1 LLANPVFC
9 FIQLHGT
16 NLVYVGYFWRNGFT
30 MSVDELYMHKCLTLA
45 ELGRSGAA
53 PNPMVGAVLVHKNR
67 IIGEGFHQKYGQAH
81 AEVNCISAVEQ
92 NDVHLISE
100 STIYVSLEPCAH
112 YGKTPPCANLI
123 IDKKIAK
130 VVIGCFDP
138 FEEVAGRGIEK
149 LRSAGTDVT
158 TGILENEC
166 RELNKRFF
174 TFHTLHRPYIIL
186 KWAQASDSKI
196 AKDNSRLAISNEYTN
211 RIVHKWRSEEMA
223 ILVGTNTALIDDPQ
237 LTTRLWPGKSPVR
250 LVIDMDLKLP
260 SSLRLFD
267 GHSRTIVFNRIKQE
281 ENENLFFCRLK
292 VEMNLVSQILE
303 VLYSLQIKSVL
314 VEGGAK
320 LLQSFIDKGLWDEAR
335 IITNEG
341 MIIGEGLQAPVLKHH
356 QLQTSE
362 HVFSDVIQTFKNK
375 NI

>member
-1 LLANPVFC
+1 
-9 FIQLHGT
+9 
-16 NLVYVGYFWRNGFT
+16 

-100 STIYVSLEPCAH
+100 STLYVSLEPCAH

-174 TFHTLHRPYIIL
+174 TFHTLQRPYIIL

-260 SSLRLFD
+260 SSLKLFND
-267 GHSRTIVFNRIKQE
+267 HNRTIIFNSIKHT
-281 ENENLFFCRLK
+281 ENGNRFYYRLK
-292 VEMNLVSQILE
+292 EDKNLVSQIVVALRSLE
-303 VLYSLQIKSVL
+303 IQSVL
-314 VEGGAK
+314 IEGGAT
-320 LLQSFIDKGLWDEAR
+320 LLQSFIDAGLWDEAR
-335 IITNEG
+335 IITNEQ
-341 MIIGEGLQAPVLKHH
+341 MIIGEGVLAPVLKHH

>member
-1 LLANPVFC
+1 
-9 FIQLHGT
+9 
-16 NLVYVGYFWRNGFT
+16 

-100 STIYVSLEPCAH
+100 STLYVSLEPCAH

-149 LRSAGTDVT
+149 LRSVGTDVT

-186 KWAQASDSKI
+186 KWAQASDGKI

-281 ENENLFFCRLK
+281 ENENLFFYRLK

-314 VEGGAK
+314 IEGGAT
-320 LLQSFIDKGLWDEAR
+320 LLQSFIDAGLWDEAR
-335 IITNEG
+335 VITNEQ
-341 MIIGEGLQAPVLKHH
+341 MIIGEGVLAPVLKHH
-356 QLQTSE
+356 QLQTCE
-362 HVFSDVIQTFKNK
+362 HFFSDIIQTFKNK
-375 NI
+375 YI

>member
-1 LLANPVFC
+1 
-9 FIQLHGT
+9 
-16 NLVYVGYFWRNGFT
+16 

-100 STIYVSLEPCAH
+100 STLYVSLEPCAH

-237 LTTRLWPGKSPVR
+237 LTTRLWPGNDPVR

-260 SSLRLFD
+260 TALKLFTD
-267 GHSRTIVFNRIKQE
+267 NNKTIVFNRLKHE
-281 ENENLFFCRLK
+281 ETGNQVYYRLK
-292 VEMNLVSQILE
+292 GEINMVSQILE
-303 VLYSLQIKSVL
+303 ALYSLQIQSVL
-314 VEGGAK
+314 IEGGAK
-320 LLQSFIDKGLWDEAR
+320 LLQSFINEGMWDEAR
-335 IITNEG
+335 IITNEQ
-341 MIIGEGLQAPVLKHH
+341 MVIGGGLSAPVLNHH
-356 QLQTSE
+356 QLQSSE
-362 HVFSDVIQTFKNK
+362 NIFSDNIRMFKNK